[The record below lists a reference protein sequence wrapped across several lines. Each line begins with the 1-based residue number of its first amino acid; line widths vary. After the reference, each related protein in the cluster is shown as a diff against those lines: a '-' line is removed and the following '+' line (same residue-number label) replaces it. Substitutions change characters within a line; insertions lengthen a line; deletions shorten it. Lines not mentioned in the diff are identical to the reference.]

1 MVVHFSALLS
11 WNPRKVWL
19 LSWVRRVLIHDDTLS
34 QEVQLDLLCG
44 LAVVEPDLNST
55 SALASAEHVVLI
67 DYRADHVL
75 TARNLFQ
82 VLSLSVRVQ
91 V

>member
-11 WNPRKVWL
+11 RNPREVWL
-19 LSWVRRVLIHDDTLS
+19 LPWVRRVLIHDDTLS
-34 QEVQLDLLCG
+34 QKVQLDLLCC
-44 LAVVEPDLNST
+44 LTIVKTNLNST

-67 DYRADHVL
+67 DHRADHVL

-82 VLSLSVRVQ
+82 ILSLCVSIQ